1 MRNLMWTS
9 CALIAL
15 LAAALPAS
23 GQSAEERIAAREVVR
38 QRSDAVVMVMAT
50 IKLHVT
56 VNGTEQQA
64 TEQPAQTNATILDP
78 SGLAVTS
85 LSMLKPD
92 ESLERRIVAQTR
104 PGTKAEVRSEVIDL
118 RMRLADG
125 REVPVRQVLTDTDL
139 DLAFLRPVDP
149 VTSPM
154 ASVDAP
160 TFKPAVLDL
169 LVALQR
175 AQESAGWQSAASFTS
190 VQLVIDKP
198 RTYYLVSTSTAL
210 GSPVFDPSGRFVGV
224 TVLRSTGARGSGS
237 AAVLPADDVRDVAKQ
252 ATEK

>member
-1 MRNLMWTS
+1 MRSLLRTS
-9 CALIAL
+9 CACA
-15 LAAALPAS
+15 LAALAVGAGPLGA
-23 GQSAEERIAAREVVR
+23 QSAEERVAARDVVR
-38 QRSDAVVMVMAT
+38 KRSDAVVMVLAT

-56 VNGTEQQA
+56 VNGTEQPA
-64 TEQPAQTNATILDP
+64 TEQPAQTNATILDE

-92 ESLERRIVAQTR
+92 ETIERRIAGQVR
-104 PGTKAEVRSEVIDL
+104 PGTKAEVRSEVADL

-125 REVPVRQVLTDTDL
+125 REVPVRQVLTDADL

-149 VTSPM
+149 VSTPM
-154 ASVDAP
+154 AAIDAP

-175 AQESAGWQSAASFTS
+175 AQESAGWQAAAGFAS

-198 RTYYLVSTSTAL
+198 RTYYLLSNGTAL

-224 TVLRSTGARGSGS
+224 TVLRTTGARGSGS
-237 AAVLPADDVRDVAKQ
+237 PAVLPADDIRDVAKQ
-252 ATEK
+252 AK

>member
-1 MRNLMWTS
+1 MKNLMWTS
-9 CALIAL
+9 CVLVAL
-15 LAAALPAS
+15 LVAPTPAS
-23 GQSAEERIAAREVVR
+23 GQSPEERIAAREVVR
-38 QRSDAVVMVMAT
+38 KRADAVVTVLAT

-64 TEQPAQTNATILDP
+64 TEQPAQANATILDA

-92 ESLERRIVAQTR
+92 EGLERRIVSQTR

-125 REVPVRQVLTDTDL
+125 REVPVRQVLNDTDL
-139 DLAFLRPVDP
+139 DLAFLRPIEP

-154 ASVDAP
+154 TAVDAP

-175 AQESAGWQSAASFTS
+175 AQESAGWQSAAAFTF

-198 RTYYLVSTSTAL
+198 RTYYLMSAAPSP
-210 GSPVFDPSGRFVGV
+210 GSPVFDPSGRFVGI
-224 TVLRSTGARGSGS
+224 TVLRSTGARGAGS
-237 AAVLPADDVRDVAKQ
+237 FAVLPADDVRDVAKQ

>member
-1 MRNLMWTS
+1 MKITMWTS
-9 CALIAL
+9 CALAAL
-15 LAAALPAS
+15 LATANAAS
-23 GQSAEERIAAREVVR
+23 GQSADERVAAREVVR
-38 QRSDAVVMVMAT
+38 KRSDAVVMVMAT

-64 TEQPAQTNATILDP
+64 TEQPAQTNATILDS
-78 SGLAVTS
+78 SGLTVTS

-92 ESLERRIVAQTR
+92 ESLERRIMSQTR
-104 PGTKAEVRSEVIDL
+104 PGTKAEVRSELIDL
-118 RMRLADG
+118 RMRLSDG

-149 VTSPM
+149 VTP
-154 ASVDAP
+154 ALPAIDAP

-169 LVALQR
+169 LVSLQR
-175 AQESAGWQSAASFTS
+175 AQESAGWQPAASFTS

-198 RTYYLVSTSTAL
+198 RTYYLVSTATPL
-210 GSPVFDPSGRFVGV
+210 GAPVFDPSGRFVGV
-224 TVLRSTGARGSGS
+224 TVLRATGTRGGGS